1 MKKQKIHVK
10 ASRMASLIGIIVGFA
25 FLIFGIVFF
34 IILLQE
40 DSTVGV
46 LFMIFW
52 MFIVGTIIFFNF
64 YNLIKQK
71 DVIDIET
78 ESLPSANDS
87 GLDFES
93 KLRKLESLKK
103 DGLINKEEF
112 SKKRDEIL
120 NQKW

>member
-1 MKKQKIHVK
+1 MKNQKIHVK
-10 ASRMASLIGIIVGFA
+10 PSRMASLIGIIVGFA
-25 FLIFGIVFF
+25 FLIFGIIFF

-78 ESLPSANDS
+78 ESLPSVNDS

>member
-1 MKKQKIHVK
+1 MQNQKIHVK
-10 ASRMASLIGIIVGFA
+10 PSRMASLMGIVVGFA
-25 FLIFGIVFF
+25 FLIFGIIFLFF
-34 IILLQE
+34 LIQE
-40 DSTVGV
+40 DSTIGIV
-46 LFMIFW
+46 FMIFW
-52 MFIVGTIIFFNF
+52 FFIVGAIIFFNF

-78 ESLPSANDS
+78 ENLSSANDS

-103 DGLINKEEF
+103 DGLISEEEF
-112 SKKRDEIL
+112 CKKRDEIL

>member
-1 MKKQKIHVK
+1 MKNQKIHVK
-10 ASRMASLIGIIVGFA
+10 PSRMASLIGVIVGFA

-40 DSTVGV
+40 ESTVGV

-64 YNLIKQK
+64 YNLIKHK

-78 ESLPSANDS
+78 ESLPADENAE
-87 GLDFES
+87 LDFDA

-103 DGLINKEEF
+103 DGLVNEQEYG
-112 SKKRDEIL
+112 KKRDEIL